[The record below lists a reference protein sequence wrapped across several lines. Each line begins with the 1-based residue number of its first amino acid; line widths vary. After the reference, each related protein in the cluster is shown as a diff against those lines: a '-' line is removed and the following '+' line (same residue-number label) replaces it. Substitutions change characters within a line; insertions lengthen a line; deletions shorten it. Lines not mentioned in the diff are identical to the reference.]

1 MKICVEV
8 LMDAFEKIKKK
19 TVEIINEDELKELL
33 SSGEELRVKLGAD
46 PTAPDLHLG
55 HYVVLKKLKDFQDLG
70 HKVVFII
77 GDFTGL
83 IGDPSGRSKTRPP
96 LTREQIQEN
105 ARTYFDQVFKVL
117 DKDKTE
123 VRFNSEWLSKI
134 TFEEWFRLCSSF
146 TLARILER
154 DDFEKRLKENIPIF
168 FHELFYP
175 IMQAYDSFAI
185 NADVELGGTDQKFN
199 LIMGRHLLEAKG
211 KKPQIAIIMPILRG
225 LDGVQKMSKSLG
237 NYIGIT
243 EESISMFGKVMSIPD
258 ELIPEYYYLI
268 LDASEAKVKDIE
280 GSIQSGAVN
289 PRDLKL
295 ELAKGIVE
303 IFHGKEEAKKAYEN
317 FIQVFSKK
325 ELPEEVEELDISKF
339 VDNGTVDIV
348 NMLVELGVL
357 PSKSEV
363 KRLIEQG
370 GLKLNEEK
378 IKSFKEKVQ
387 VKSGDVLRVGKKQFY
402 KLIF

>member
-1 MKICVEV
+1 
-8 LMDAFEKIKKK
+8 MDAFEKIKRK
-19 TVEIINEDELKELL
+19 TVEIINEDELKERLK
-33 SSGEELRVKLGAD
+33 SGKKLRVKLGAD

-55 HYVVLKKLKDFQDLG
+55 HYVVLRKLRDFQELG
-70 HKVVFII
+70 HQVVFII

-83 IGDPSGRSKTRPP
+83 VGDPSGRSKTRPP
-96 LTREQIQEN
+96 LSKEQIQEN
-105 ARTYFDQVFKVL
+105 AKTYFEQVFKVL

-134 TFEEWFRLCSSF
+134 TFEDWFRLCANF

-154 DDFEKRLKENIPIF
+154 DDFQKRFSQDIPIF

-175 IMQAYDSFAI
+175 IMQAYDSYAI
-185 NADVELGGTDQKFN
+185 DADVELGGTDQKFN

-211 KKPQIAIIMPILRG
+211 KQPQIAIIMPILRG

-237 NYIGIT
+237 NYVGIT
-243 EESISMFGKVMSIPD
+243 EDPKTMFGKIMSIPD
-258 ELIPEYYYLI
+258 ELIAEYYYLI
-268 LDASEAKVKDIE
+268 LDVDDEKAKEIE
-280 GSIQSGAVN
+280 ESIKEGKVN

-303 IFHGKEEAKKAYEN
+303 IFHGGDEAQKAYDN
-317 FIQVFSKK
+317 FIKVFSKR
-325 ELPEEVEELDISKF
+325 ELPEEVEELHIENF
-339 VDNGTVDIV
+339 VTDGVVDIV
-348 NMLVELGVL
+348 NLLVSLNIL

-370 GLKLNEEK
+370 GLKINEERVT
-378 IKSFKEKVQ
+378 SFKVKV
-387 VKSGDVLRVGKKQFY
+387 SNGDILRVGKKQFY
-402 KLIF
+402 KLVF

>member
-1 MKICVEV
+1 
-8 LMDAFEKIKKK
+8 MDAFEKIKRK
-19 TVEIINEDELKELL
+19 TVEIINEDELKERLK
-33 SSGEELRVKLGAD
+33 SGKKLRVKLGAD

-55 HYVVLKKLKDFQDLG
+55 HYVVLRKLRDFQELG
-70 HKVVFII
+70 HQVVFII

-83 IGDPSGRSKTRPP
+83 VGDPSGRSKTRPP
-96 LTREQIQEN
+96 LSEEQIQEN
-105 ARTYFDQVFKVL
+105 AKTYFEQVFKVL

-134 TFEEWFRLCSSF
+134 TFEDWFRLCANF

-154 DDFEKRLKENIPIF
+154 DDFQKRFSQDIPIF

-175 IMQAYDSFAI
+175 IMQAYDSYAI
-185 NADVELGGTDQKFN
+185 DADVELGGTDQKFN

-211 KKPQIAIIMPILRG
+211 KQPQIAIIMPILRG

-237 NYIGIT
+237 NYVGIT
-243 EESISMFGKVMSIPD
+243 EDPKTMFGKIMSIPD
-258 ELIPEYYYLI
+258 ELIAEYYYLI
-268 LDASEAKVKDIE
+268 LDVDDEKAKEIE
-280 GSIQSGAVN
+280 ESIKEGKVN

-303 IFHGKEEAKKAYEN
+303 IFHGKDEAQKAYDN
-317 FIQVFSKK
+317 FIKVFSKR
-325 ELPEEVEELDISKF
+325 ELPEEVEELHIENF
-339 VDNGTVDIV
+339 VTDGVVDIV
-348 NMLVELGVL
+348 NLLVSLNIL

-370 GLKLNEEK
+370 GLKINEERVT
-378 IKSFKEKVQ
+378 SFKVKV
-387 VKSGDVLRVGKKQFY
+387 SNGDILRVGKKQFY
-402 KLIF
+402 KLVF

>member
-1 MKICVEV
+1 
-8 LMDAFEKIKKK
+8 MDAFEKIKRK
-19 TVEIINEDELKELL
+19 TVEIINEDELKERLK
-33 SSGEELRVKLGAD
+33 SGKKLRVKLGAD

-55 HYVVLKKLKDFQDLG
+55 HYVVLRKLRDFQELG
-70 HKVVFII
+70 HQVVFII

-83 IGDPSGRSKTRPP
+83 VGDPSGRSKTRPP
-96 LTREQIQEN
+96 LSKEQIQEN
-105 ARTYFDQVFKVL
+105 AKTYFEQVFKVL

-134 TFEEWFRLCSSF
+134 TFEDWFRLCANF

-154 DDFEKRLKENIPIF
+154 DDFQKRFSQDIPIF

-175 IMQAYDSFAI
+175 IMQAYDSYAI
-185 NADVELGGTDQKFN
+185 DADVELGGTDQKFN

-211 KKPQIAIIMPILRG
+211 KQPQIAIIMPILRG

-237 NYIGIT
+237 NYVGIT
-243 EESISMFGKVMSIPD
+243 EDPKTMFGKIMSIPD
-258 ELIPEYYYLI
+258 ELIAEYYYLI
-268 LDASEAKVKDIE
+268 LDVDDEKAKEIE
-280 GSIQSGAVN
+280 ESIKEGKVN

-303 IFHGKEEAKKAYEN
+303 IFHGKDEAQKAYDN
-317 FIQVFSKK
+317 FIKVFSKR
-325 ELPEEVEELDISKF
+325 ELPEEVEELHIENF
-339 VDNGTVDIV
+339 VTDGVVDIV
-348 NMLVELGVL
+348 NLLVSLNIL

-370 GLKLNEEK
+370 GLKINEERVTN
-378 IKSFKEKVQ
+378 FKVKV
-387 VKSGDVLRVGKKQFY
+387 SNGDILRVGKKQFY
-402 KLIF
+402 KLVF

>member
-1 MKICVEV
+1 
-8 LMDAFEKIKKK
+8 MDAFEKIKRK
-19 TVEIINEDELKELL
+19 TVEIINEDELKERLK
-33 SSGEELRVKLGAD
+33 SGKKLRVKLGAD

-55 HYVVLKKLKDFQDLG
+55 HYVVLRKLRDFQELG
-70 HKVVFII
+70 HQVVFII

-83 IGDPSGRSKTRPP
+83 VGDPSGRSKTRPP
-96 LTREQIQEN
+96 LSKEQIQEN
-105 ARTYFDQVFKVL
+105 AKTYFEQVFKVL

-134 TFEEWFRLCSSF
+134 TFEDWFRLCANF

-154 DDFEKRLKENIPIF
+154 DDFQKRFSQDIPIF

-175 IMQAYDSFAI
+175 IMQAYDSYAI
-185 NADVELGGTDQKFN
+185 DADVELGGTDQKFN

-211 KKPQIAIIMPILRG
+211 KQPQIAIIMPILRG

-237 NYIGIT
+237 NYVGIT
-243 EESISMFGKVMSIPD
+243 EDPKTMFGKIMSIPD
-258 ELIPEYYYLI
+258 ELIAEYYYLI
-268 LDASEAKVKDIE
+268 LDVDDEKAKEIE
-280 GSIQSGAVN
+280 ESIKEGKVN

-303 IFHGKEEAKKAYEN
+303 IFHGKDEAQKAYDN
-317 FIQVFSKK
+317 FIKVFSKR
-325 ELPEEVEELDISKF
+325 ELPEEVEELHIENF
-339 VDNGTVDIV
+339 VTDGVVDIV
-348 NMLVELGVL
+348 NLLVSLNIL

-370 GLKLNEEK
+370 GLKINEERVT
-378 IKSFKEKVQ
+378 SFKVKV
-387 VKSGDVLRVGKKQFY
+387 SNGDILRVGKKQFY
-402 KLIF
+402 KLVF

>member
-1 MKICVEV
+1 
-8 LMDAFEKIKKK
+8 MDAFEKIKRK
-19 TVEIINEDELKELL
+19 TVEIINEDELKERLK
-33 SSGEELRVKLGAD
+33 SGKKLRVKLGAD

-55 HYVVLKKLKDFQDLG
+55 HYVVLRKLRDFQELG
-70 HKVVFII
+70 HQVVFII

-83 IGDPSGRSKTRPP
+83 VGDPSGRSKTRPP
-96 LTREQIQEN
+96 LSKEQIQEN
-105 ARTYFDQVFKVL
+105 AKTYFEQVFKVL

-134 TFEEWFRLCSSF
+134 TFEDWFRLCANF

-154 DDFEKRLKENIPIF
+154 DDFQKRFSQDIPIF

-175 IMQAYDSFAI
+175 IMQAYDSYAI
-185 NADVELGGTDQKFN
+185 DADVELGGTDQKFN

-211 KKPQIAIIMPILRG
+211 KQPQIAIIMPILRG

-237 NYIGIT
+237 NYVGIT
-243 EESISMFGKVMSIPD
+243 EDPKTMFGKIMSIPD
-258 ELIPEYYYLI
+258 ELIAEYYYLI
-268 LDASEAKVKDIE
+268 LDVDDEKAKEIE
-280 GSIQSGAVN
+280 ESIKEGKVN

-303 IFHGKEEAKKAYEN
+303 IFHGGDEAQKAYDN
-317 FIQVFSKK
+317 FIRVFSKR
-325 ELPEEVEELDISKF
+325 ELPEEVEELHIENF
-339 VDNGTVDIV
+339 VTDGVVDIV
-348 NMLVELGVL
+348 NLLVSLNIL

-370 GLKLNEEK
+370 GLKINEERVTN
-378 IKSFKEKVQ
+378 FKVKV
-387 VKSGDVLRVGKKQFY
+387 SNGDILRVGKKQFY
-402 KLIF
+402 KLVF

>member
-1 MKICVEV
+1 
-8 LMDAFEKIKKK
+8 MDAFEKIKRK
-19 TVEIINEDELKELL
+19 TVEIINEDELKERLK
-33 SSGEELRVKLGAD
+33 SGKKLRVKLGAD

-55 HYVVLKKLKDFQDLG
+55 HYVVLRKLRDFQELG
-70 HKVVFII
+70 HQVVFII

-83 IGDPSGRSKTRPP
+83 VGDPSGRSKTRPP
-96 LTREQIQEN
+96 LSKEQIQEN
-105 ARTYFDQVFKVL
+105 AKTYFEQVFKVL

-134 TFEEWFRLCSSF
+134 TFEDWFRLCANF

-154 DDFEKRLKENIPIF
+154 DDFQKRFSQDIPIF

-175 IMQAYDSFAI
+175 IMQAYDSYAI
-185 NADVELGGTDQKFN
+185 DADVELGGTDQKFN

-211 KKPQIAIIMPILRG
+211 KQPQIAIIMPILRG

-237 NYIGIT
+237 NYVGIT
-243 EESISMFGKVMSIPD
+243 EDPKTMFGKIMSIPD
-258 ELIPEYYYLI
+258 ELIAEYYYLI
-268 LDASEAKVKDIE
+268 LDVDDEKAKEIE
-280 GSIQSGAVN
+280 ESIKEGKVN

-303 IFHGKEEAKKAYEN
+303 IFHGGDEAQKAYDN
-317 FIQVFSKK
+317 FIKVFSKR
-325 ELPEEVEELDISKF
+325 ELPEEVEELHIENFLTDG
-339 VDNGTVDIV
+339 VVDIV
-348 NMLVELGVL
+348 NLLVSLNIL

-370 GLKLNEEK
+370 GLKINEERVTN
-378 IKSFKEKVQ
+378 FKVKV
-387 VKSGDVLRVGKKQFY
+387 SNGDILRVGKKQFY
-402 KLIF
+402 KLVF

>member
-1 MKICVEV
+1 
-8 LMDAFEKIKKK
+8 MDAFEKIKRK
-19 TVEIINEDELKELL
+19 TVEIINEDELKERLK
-33 SSGEELRVKLGAD
+33 SGKKLRVKLGAD

-55 HYVVLKKLKDFQDLG
+55 HYVVLRKLRDFQELG
-70 HKVVFII
+70 HQVVFII

-83 IGDPSGRSKTRPP
+83 VGDPSGRSKTRPP
-96 LTREQIQEN
+96 LSKEQIQEN
-105 ARTYFDQVFKVL
+105 AKTYFEQVFKVL

-134 TFEEWFRLCSSF
+134 TFEDWFRLCANF

-154 DDFEKRLKENIPIF
+154 DDFQKRFSQDIPIF

-175 IMQAYDSFAI
+175 IMQAYDSYAI
-185 NADVELGGTDQKFN
+185 DADVELGGTDQKFN

-211 KKPQIAIIMPILRG
+211 KQPQIAIIMPILRG

-237 NYIGIT
+237 NYVGIT
-243 EESISMFGKVMSIPD
+243 EDPKTMFGKIMSIPD
-258 ELIPEYYYLI
+258 ELIAEYYYLI
-268 LDASEAKVKDIE
+268 LDVDDEKAKEIE
-280 GSIQSGAVN
+280 ESIKEGKVN

-303 IFHGKEEAKKAYEN
+303 IFHGKDEAQKAYDN
-317 FIQVFSKK
+317 FIKVFSKR
-325 ELPEEVEELDISKF
+325 ELPEEVEELHIENF
-339 VDNGTVDIV
+339 VTDGAVDIV
-348 NMLVELGVL
+348 NLLVSLNIL

-370 GLKLNEEK
+370 GLKINEERVT
-378 IKSFKEKVQ
+378 SFKVKV
-387 VKSGDVLRVGKKQFY
+387 SNGDILRVGKKQFY
-402 KLIF
+402 KLVF

>member
-1 MKICVEV
+1 
-8 LMDAFEKIKKK
+8 MDAFEKIKRK
-19 TVEIINEDELKELL
+19 TVEIINEDELKERLK
-33 SSGEELRVKLGAD
+33 SGKKLRVKLGAD

-55 HYVVLKKLKDFQDLG
+55 HYVVLRKLRDFQELG
-70 HKVVFII
+70 HQVVFII

-83 IGDPSGRSKTRPP
+83 VGDPSGRSKTRPP
-96 LTREQIQEN
+96 LSKEQIQEN
-105 ARTYFDQVFKVL
+105 AKTYFEQVFKVL

-134 TFEEWFRLCSSF
+134 TFEDWFRLCANF

-154 DDFEKRLKENIPIF
+154 DDFQKRFSQDIPIF

-175 IMQAYDSFAI
+175 IMQAYDSYAI
-185 NADVELGGTDQKFN
+185 DADVELGGTDQKFN

-211 KKPQIAIIMPILRG
+211 KQPQIAIIMPILRG

-237 NYIGIT
+237 NYVGIT
-243 EESISMFGKVMSIPD
+243 EDPKTMFGKIMSIPD
-258 ELIPEYYYLI
+258 ELIAEYYYLI
-268 LDASEAKVKDIE
+268 LDVDDEKAKEIE
-280 GSIQSGAVN
+280 ESIKEGKVN

-303 IFHGKEEAKKAYEN
+303 IFHGKDEAQKAYDN
-317 FIQVFSKK
+317 FIKVFSKR
-325 ELPEEVEELDISKF
+325 ELPEEVEELHIENF
-339 VDNGTVDIV
+339 VTDEVVDIV
-348 NMLVELGVL
+348 NLLVSLNIL

-370 GLKLNEEK
+370 GLKINEERVT
-378 IKSFKEKVQ
+378 SFKVKV
-387 VKSGDVLRVGKKQFY
+387 SNGNILRVGKKQFY
-402 KLIF
+402 KLVF

>member
-1 MKICVEV
+1 
-8 LMDAFEKIKKK
+8 MDAFEKIKRK
-19 TVEIINEDELKELL
+19 TVEIINEDELKERLK
-33 SSGEELRVKLGAD
+33 SGKKLRVKLGAD

-55 HYVVLKKLKDFQDLG
+55 HYVVLRKLRDFQELG
-70 HKVVFII
+70 HQVVFII

-83 IGDPSGRSKTRPP
+83 VGDPSGRSKTRPP
-96 LTREQIQEN
+96 LSKEQIQEN
-105 ARTYFDQVFKVL
+105 AKTYFEQVFKVL

-134 TFEEWFRLCSSF
+134 TFEDWFRLCANF

-154 DDFEKRLKENIPIF
+154 DDFQKRFSQDIPIF

-175 IMQAYDSFAI
+175 IMQAYDSYAI
-185 NADVELGGTDQKFN
+185 DADVELGGTDQKFN

-211 KKPQIAIIMPILRG
+211 KQPQIAIIMPILRG

-237 NYIGIT
+237 NYVGIT
-243 EESISMFGKVMSIPD
+243 EDPKTMFGKIMSIPD
-258 ELIPEYYYLI
+258 ELIAEYYYLI
-268 LDASEAKVKDIE
+268 LDVDDEKAKEIE
-280 GSIQSGAVN
+280 ESIKEGKVN

-303 IFHGKEEAKKAYEN
+303 IFHGKDEAQKAYDN
-317 FIQVFSKK
+317 FFKVFSKR
-325 ELPEEVEELDISKF
+325 ELPEEVEELHIENF
-339 VDNGTVDIV
+339 VTDGVVDIV
-348 NMLVELGVL
+348 NLLVSLNIL

-370 GLKLNEEK
+370 GLKINEERVT
-378 IKSFKEKVQ
+378 SFKVKV
-387 VKSGDVLRVGKKQFY
+387 SNGDILRVGKKQFY
-402 KLIF
+402 KLVF

>member
-1 MKICVEV
+1 
-8 LMDAFEKIKKK
+8 MDAFEKIKRK
-19 TVEIINEDELKELL
+19 TVEIINEDELKERLK
-33 SSGEELRVKLGAD
+33 SGKKLRVKLGAD

-55 HYVVLKKLKDFQDLG
+55 HYVVLRKLRDFQELG
-70 HKVVFII
+70 HQVVFII

-83 IGDPSGRSKTRPP
+83 VGDPSGRSKTRPP
-96 LTREQIQEN
+96 LSKEQIQEN
-105 ARTYFDQVFKVL
+105 AKTYFEQVFKVL

-134 TFEEWFRLCSSF
+134 TFEDWFRLCANF

-154 DDFEKRLKENIPIF
+154 DDFQKRFSQDIPIF

-175 IMQAYDSFAI
+175 IMQAYDSYAI
-185 NADVELGGTDQKFN
+185 DADVELGGTDQKFN

-211 KKPQIAIIMPILRG
+211 KQPQIAIIMPILRG

-237 NYIGIT
+237 NYVGIT
-243 EESISMFGKVMSIPD
+243 EDPKTMFGKIMSIPD
-258 ELIPEYYYLI
+258 ELIAEYYYLI
-268 LDASEAKVKDIE
+268 LDVDDEKAKEIE
-280 GSIQSGAVN
+280 ESIKEGKVN

-303 IFHGKEEAKKAYEN
+303 IFHGGDEAQKAYDN
-317 FIQVFSKK
+317 FIKVFSKR
-325 ELPEEVEELDISKF
+325 ELPEEVEELHIENF
-339 VDNGTVDIV
+339 VTDGVVDIV
-348 NMLVELGVL
+348 NLLVSLNIL

-370 GLKLNEEK
+370 GLKINEERVK
-378 IKSFKEKVQ
+378 NFKVKV
-387 VKSGDVLRVGKKQFY
+387 SNGDILRVGKKQFY
-402 KLIF
+402 KLVF

>member
-1 MKICVEV
+1 
-8 LMDAFEKIKKK
+8 MDAFEKIKRK
-19 TVEIINEDELKELL
+19 TVEIINEDELKERLA
-33 SSGEELRVKLGAD
+33 SGKKLRVKLGAD

-55 HYVVLKKLKDFQDLG
+55 HYVVLRKLRDFQELG
-70 HKVVFII
+70 HQVVFII

-83 IGDPSGRSKTRPP
+83 VGDPSGRSKTRPP
-96 LTREQIQEN
+96 LSKEQIQEN
-105 ARTYFDQVFKVL
+105 AKTYFEQVFKVL

-134 TFEEWFRLCSSF
+134 TFEDWFRLCANF

-154 DDFEKRLKENIPIF
+154 DDFQKRFSQDIPIF

-175 IMQAYDSFAI
+175 IMQAYDSYAI
-185 NADVELGGTDQKFN
+185 DADVELGGTDQKFN

-211 KKPQIAIIMPILRG
+211 KPPQIAIIMPILRG

-237 NYIGIT
+237 NYVGIT
-243 EESISMFGKVMSIPD
+243 EDPKTMFGKIMSIPD
-258 ELIPEYYYLI
+258 ELIAEYYYLV
-268 LDASEAKVKDIE
+268 LDVDDEKAKEIE
-280 GSIQSGAVN
+280 DSIKEGRVN

-303 IFHGKEEAKKAYEN
+303 IFHGKDEAESAYEN
-317 FIQVFSKK
+317 FIKVFSKHEFPDEMP
-325 ELPEEVEELDISKF
+325 ELHIEEFVEDG
-339 VDNGTVDIV
+339 VVDIV
-348 NMLVELGVL
+348 NLLVSLKIL
-357 PSKSEV
+357 PTKSEV

-378 IKSFKEKVQ
+378 VSSFKVKVN
-387 VKSGDVLRVGKKQFY
+387 KGDILRVGKKQFY
-402 KLIF
+402 KLTF